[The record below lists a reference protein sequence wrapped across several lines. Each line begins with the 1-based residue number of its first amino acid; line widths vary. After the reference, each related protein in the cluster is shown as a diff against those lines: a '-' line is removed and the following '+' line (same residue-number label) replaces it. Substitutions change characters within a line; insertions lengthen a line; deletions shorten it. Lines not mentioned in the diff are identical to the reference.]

1 MVTGGWAWGQVKTH
15 FPSVPYWLRLQ
26 EKELPE
32 GNPEGWELSKGV
44 GTSGTCWACV
54 GWFSAAEGGMGRR
67 SLCSTSWCHLR
78 ARKDLSTA

>member
-54 GWFSAAEGGMGRR
+54 GWFSASEGGLGKEVFVLKVLV
-67 SLCSTSWCHLR
+67 SPKGQKGS
-78 ARKDLSTA
+78 